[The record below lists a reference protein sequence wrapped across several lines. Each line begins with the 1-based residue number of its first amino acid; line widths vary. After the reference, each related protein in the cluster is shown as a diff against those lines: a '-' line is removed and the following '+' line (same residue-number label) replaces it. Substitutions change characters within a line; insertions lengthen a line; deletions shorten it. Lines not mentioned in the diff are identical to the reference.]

1 MFFSRK
7 KREEAQRKAAQ
18 EAQAR
23 AAREAQERAARE
35 AAARKAKEA
44 AEDAP
49 LIAAKE
55 IYKRADSAY
64 FSGELGDAIGLY
76 VEAFE
81 KGYFPAGERLMQYY
95 KNVAAGK
102 VRELPFYNSSAVDYC
117 YKMAYNWAR
126 NALRAAFLQ
135 SRKGRGR
142 EYEKV
147 PSRVLR
153 KFNSG

>member
-1 MFFSRK
+1 MHAIQQIRAVRGDLLAEFCFDPSQQVIFFYGPH
-7 KREEAQRKAAQ
+7 
-18 EAQAR
+18 QA
-23 AAREAQERAARE
+23 
-35 AAARKAKEA
+35 
-44 AEDAP
+44 P
-49 LIAAKE
+49 V
-55 IYKRADSAY
+55 S
-64 FSGELGDAIGLY
+64 
-76 VEAFE
+76 
-81 KGYFPAGERLMQYY
+81 FPAGERLMQYY